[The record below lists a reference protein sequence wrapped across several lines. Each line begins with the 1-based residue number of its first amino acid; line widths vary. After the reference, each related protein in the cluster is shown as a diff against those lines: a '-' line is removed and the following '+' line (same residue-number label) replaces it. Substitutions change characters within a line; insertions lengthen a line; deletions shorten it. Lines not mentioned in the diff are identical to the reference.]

1 MIYRS
6 LKVGTFS
13 VRCKITGTDFPRHY
27 MDYGLYY
34 HYSGY
39 TFPHIAERK
48 KRDTFAWYDTNNK
61 TVMEEIMQ
69 LDNVFQ
75 YNELLHC
82 ETLHPLVNVIDFS
95 TCTPA
100 EHIRFCL
107 GFYAVFLKD
116 VKCGDIQYGRSTYDY
131 QEGTLVFIAQG
142 QCVGI
147 TRRGEMFQPK
157 GWALL
162 FHPDFIRGT
171 QLGRNIRNYTF
182 FSYAVNEALHL
193 SQQERGTIVDCLH
206 NIRAEL
212 QHPIDRHSRTL
223 IINNIEMFLNYYIR
237 FYDRQFVTRSD
248 IANKDILSRFEEIL
262 NGYFR
267 SDRPQTIGL
276 PTVQYC
282 ARELP
287 LSPNDFGDLIK
298 KETGK
303 TAQEHIQLY
312 VIDTAKER
320 IADRGLSISEIAY
333 DLGFKYPAHFTR
345 LFKNVV
351 GCTPNEYR
359 ATC

>member
-1 MIYRS
+1 
-6 LKVGTFS
+6 
-13 VRCKITGTDFPRHY
+13 
-27 MDYGLYY
+27 MDE
-34 HYSGY
+34 
-39 TFPHIAERK
+39 IVK
-48 KRDTFAWYDTNNK
+48 
-61 TVMEEIMQ
+61 MEH
-69 LDNVFQ
+69 VYQ
-75 YNELLHC
+75 YNEMMGQ
-82 ETLHPLVNVIDFS
+82 ETLHPLVSVIDFS
-95 TCTPA
+95 KCPKA
-100 EHIRFCL
+100 RHARRMY
-107 GFYAVFLKD
+107 GFYCVFLKD
-116 VKCGDIQYGRSTYDY
+116 VKCGDMRYGRHYYDY
-131 QEGTLVFIAQG
+131 QEGTLVFIAPG

-223 IINNIEMFLNYYIR
+223 IINNIEMFLNYCIR
-237 FYDRQFVTRSD
+237 FYDRQFVTRSE

-282 ARELP
+282 ARELH
-287 LSPNDFGDLIK
+287 LSPNYFGDLIK

>member
-75 YNELLHC
+75 YNELL
-82 ETLHPLVNVIDFS
+82 
-95 TCTPA
+95 
-100 EHIRFCL
+100 
-107 GFYAVFLKD
+107 
-116 VKCGDIQYGRSTYDY
+116 YDY
-131 QEGTLVFIAQG
+131 QEGTLVFIAPG

-223 IINNIEMFLNYYIR
+223 IINNIEMFLNYCIR
-237 FYDRQFVTRSD
+237 FYDRQFVTRSE

-282 ARELP
+282 ARELH
-287 LSPNDFGDLIK
+287 LSPNYFGDLIK